1 MLNKFLWRRNLTN
14 NMACVWLMSFRIFG
28 YALAQSKIK
37 KKCAGKVE
45 IDDFEKKKREK
56 HEQIDDDQSRKVQM
70 ARSS

>member
-1 MLNKFLWRRNLTN
+1 
-14 NMACVWLMSFRIFG
+14 MSFRIFG